1 MSFNVYMPFAQ
12 LKSVKRK
19 NNSQLDSE
27 EDNRNQYIYI
37 YMLRVIDR
45 QIPIHRKIR
54 IKEKEIFEAFTNT

>member
-1 MSFNVYMPFAQ
+1 MPFAQ